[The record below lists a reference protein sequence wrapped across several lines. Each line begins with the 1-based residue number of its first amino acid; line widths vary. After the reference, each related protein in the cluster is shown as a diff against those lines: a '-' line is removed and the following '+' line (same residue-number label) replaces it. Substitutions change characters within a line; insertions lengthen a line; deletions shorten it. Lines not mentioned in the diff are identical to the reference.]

1 MNDKIE
7 ELKEKYQK
15 LIDNN
20 DNYFVRI
27 DNNRTCRLTEVDEN
41 HRNENITVVYIRNMY
56 VRDIDYLIEIYR
68 IEEFDK
74 LFRHITRKESI
85 EINKK
90 REQERIERWKKR
102 KENKTRKYRK
112 TKVTIFERLYNPKS
126 RKKFMEKYGK
136 WLEL

>member
-1 MNDKIE
+1 MTNVMTNDKIK

-56 VRDIDYLIEIYR
+56 L
-68 IEEFDK
+68 
-74 LFRHITRKESI
+74 
-85 EINKK
+85 
-90 REQERIERWKKR
+90 
-102 KENKTRKYRK
+102 
-112 TKVTIFERLYNPKS
+112 
-126 RKKFMEKYGK
+126 
-136 WLEL
+136 